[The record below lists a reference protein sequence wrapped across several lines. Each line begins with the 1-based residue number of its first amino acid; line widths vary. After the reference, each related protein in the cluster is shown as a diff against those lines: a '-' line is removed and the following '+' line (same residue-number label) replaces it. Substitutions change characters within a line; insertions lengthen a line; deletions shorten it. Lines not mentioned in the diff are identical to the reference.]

1 VVIFLGSDNNGFVN
15 NFQMVVSPSESV
27 SLSLKNINLWAD
39 AGKCNIFSEQFF
51 FGFSNFVV
59 EPVASR
65 QIQLASKDK
74 LKVPQPE
81 SLVLVLRGH
90 VGTNEI
96 GKIEEGL
103 FFST

>member
-1 VVIFLGSDNNGFVN
+1 V
-15 NFQMVVSPSESV
+15 
-27 SLSLKNINLWAD
+27 A
-39 AGKCNIFSEQFF
+39 
-51 FGFSNFVV
+51 

-74 LKVPQPE
+74 LKIPQPE

-103 FFST
+103 FFFNMRLEMEVRSVERRPFDGFRMIILNESVARSATL